1 MRERYGAKDER
12 SLKLRFHTQTAGCS
26 LTAQQIENNV
36 ARTAFE
42 ALAAVLGGTNSLHTN
57 SMDEVLALPTEKA
70 AQIALR
76 TQQILAYE
84 TGVSSVVD
92 PLAGSW
98 FIEDLTNRMERAA
111 EDYFAAIAERG
122 GMLDA
127 VAEGFP
133 QREIADAAFR
143 YQSQLET
150 GERVIVGINVFEH
163 SVDTTQPPT
172 LVIDPDV
179 EVEQAARLKQLRET
193 RDNTSVATRLDALQE
208 VARGADN
215 MMPAIIDCVRARATE
230 GEIVEALRTVFGTYR
245 ETPVF

>member
-1 MRERYGAKDER
+1 
-12 SLKLRFHTQTAGCS
+12 
-26 LTAQQIENNV
+26 
-36 ARTAFE
+36 
-42 ALAAVLGGTNSLHTN
+42 
-57 SMDEVLALPTEKA
+57 
-70 AQIALR
+70 
-76 TQQILAYE
+76 
-84 TGVSSVVD
+84 VVD

-163 SVDTTQPPT
+163 SVDTAQPPT

-179 EVEQAARLKQLRET
+179 EVEQAARLKHLRET

>member
-1 MRERYGAKDER
+1 
-12 SLKLRFHTQTAGCS
+12 LRFHTRTAGCS

-84 TGVSSVVD
+84 TGTPSVVD

-98 FIEDLTNRMERAA
+98 FIEDLTNRMEEAA
-111 EDYFAAIAERG
+111 EEYFTAIDERG
-122 GMLDA
+122 GMLAAID
-127 VAEGFP
+127 EGFP

-143 YQSQLET
+143 YQEQLET
-150 GERVIVGINVFEH
+150 GERVIVGVNVYEET
-163 SVDTTQPPT
+163 VDATQPPV
-172 LVIDPDV
+172 LVIDPAIERD
-179 EVEQAARLKQLRET
+179 QIARVRRLRES
-193 RDNTSVATRLDALQE
+193 RDSTSVATRLDALKE
-208 VARGADN
+208 VAAGSEN
-215 MMPAIIDCVRARATE
+215 TMPAILECVRVRATE
-230 GEIVEALRTVFGTYR
+230 GEIIAALKEVFGVHR